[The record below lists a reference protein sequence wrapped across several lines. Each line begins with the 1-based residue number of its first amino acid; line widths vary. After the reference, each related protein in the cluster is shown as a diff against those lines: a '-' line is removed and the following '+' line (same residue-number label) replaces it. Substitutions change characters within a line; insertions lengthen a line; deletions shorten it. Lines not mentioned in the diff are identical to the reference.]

1 MEKYKSKIKYALEIL
16 PSELAGAVRAMP
28 ELEQDRVQEIRLR
41 TEKFLTVTLFD
52 KEYYLT
58 ADGKTKH
65 DKENAIAVTAGHI
78 DTVIKR
84 AFQNSMHSFSREL
97 ARGYI
102 TINGGCRVG
111 FCGTASLD
119 PKNSLCTESVK
130 NISSVNIRVAREV
143 IGCADEIYGRVFANE
158 PKSLLIIGPP
168 SSGKTT
174 VLRDLCRKLG
184 ENTRISVIDERSELS
199 ATVMGKPQNDIGEHS
214 DVFNSYNKQ
223 DGIMTA
229 VKVMSPEILIL
240 DEIGSKEDLR
250 ALEFAVNSGV
260 KLVATTHAGDYDE
273 AKKKSGISK
282 LIKDKVFDYA
292 CVLGKGSLCGKMT
305 RLVKLTDD

>member
-1 MEKYKSKIKYALEIL
+1 MEKYKSKIKYALEVL
-16 PSELAGAVRAMP
+16 PSELAEAVRAMP

-41 TEKFLTVTLFD
+41 AGKHLTVTLFD
-52 KEYYLT
+52 KEYFIT
-58 ADGKTKH
+58 PEGKTKH
-65 DKENAIAVTAGHI
+65 EKENVLTVTVEHI
-78 DTVIKR
+78 DTIIKR

-102 TINGGCRVG
+102 TISGGCRVG
-111 FCGTASLD
+111 FCGTATLD
-119 PKNSLCTESVK
+119 AKNDFSTESVK

-143 IGCADEIYGRVFANE
+143 IGCADEIYGRVFVGE

-184 ENTRISVIDERSELS
+184 ESSRISIIDERSELS
-199 ATVMGKPQNDIGEHS
+199 ATVLGKAQNDVGELS

-229 VKVMSPEILIL
+229 VKVMSPEILVL

-250 ALEFAVNSGV
+250 ALGFAVNSGV

-305 RLVKLTDD
+305 RLVKITDD